1 MLNKIL
7 EYIKNFF
14 KEVGNDL
21 KKLNILS
28 IFTTPRL
35 LIIAILIL
43 LAIVIVFSN
52 LNIFLVLKGV
62 ISGLILYFV
71 FLWRK

>member
-21 KKLNILS
+21 KNINMLS

-35 LIIAILIL
+35 LIISILIL
-43 LAIVIVFSN
+43 LAIFIVFTN
-52 LNIFLVLKGV
+52 LNILLVLKGV

>member
-7 EYIKNFF
+7 EYIKNFL

>member
-7 EYIKNFF
+7 EHIKNFF

-21 KKLNILS
+21 KNLNILS

-35 LIIAILIL
+35 LIIAVLIL
-43 LAIVIVFSN
+43 LAIITVFTN
-52 LNIFLVLKGV
+52 LNILLVLKGV